1 MLQPADDRPGAPPV
15 VVLSDDIWRRRF
27 GADRAVSG
35 KTVRMNGHLFEVV
48 GVAPAALRGVFMP
61 NVVPTGVWVPLS
73 CIGVLR
79 EAARAGDPYERED
92 RWLLVKGLLKR
103 GRTVAE
109 ASAELKMIGRRLDQA
124 HPIGR
129 DVPLQY
135 RWTPSG
141 TRS

>member
-15 VVLSDDIWRRRF
+15 VVPSDDIWRRRF

-92 RWLLVKGLLKR
+92 RWLLVKGFLKR